1 VADDWSAAYGI
12 ERARSA
18 RLAAKAKEWEAYAH
32 RLEAELAGLRQSL
45 GEWQAGVGDRDKAIG
60 QYKAAIATRDAV
72 LQKRGA
78 QITELQAQLLS
89 ERVAFREA
97 DPALAAKLQQ
107 ARDRT
112 AQANRQLVADM
123 QRKLGL

>member
-1 VADDWSAAYGI
+1 MADDWSVAYGM

-18 RLAAKAKEWEAYAH
+18 NWAANAKEWEAYAH
-32 RLEAELAGLRQSL
+32 RLEAELAGSRQSL
-45 GEWQAGVGDRDKAIG
+45 GKWQTGVADRDKVIG
-60 QYKAAIATRDAV
+60 QYKAAIATRDAEM
-72 LQKRGA
+72 QKRGA
-78 QITELQAQLLS
+78 QISELQAQLLA
-89 ERVAFREA
+89 ERVALHEA

-123 QRKLGL
+123 QRRFGL